1 MNGSQNSK
9 PNSSRIIKKRLSQD
23 QVRLLE
29 ASFDAGRKLEPE
41 RKFQLARELGVPP
54 RQIAVWYQNKR
65 ARWRSQSLELDHS
78 TLQARLESVLADKE
92 RLEREVEGLRV
103 ELRRAHE
110 TMFGLGQLA
119 ESKAAQQAQAQLLAR
134 GDPGQ
139 LSSCGDSSSLNNDDV
154 GLPFEE
160 LYACLMVG
168 NGDEGTN
175 NEYDEVNCEWDFWV

>member
-78 TLQARLESVLADKE
+78 TLQARLESVLADKK

-110 TMFGLGQLA
+110 TMFGLGQVA
-119 ESKAAQQAQAQLLAR
+119 ESKAQAQAQAQQLA
-134 GDPGQ
+134 
-139 LSSCGDSSSLNNDDV
+139 SCGDSSSLNNDDV
-154 GLPFEE
+154 GVQFEE

-168 NGDEGTN
+168 NGDIGTN
-175 NEYDEVNCEWDFWV
+175 NECDEVNYERDFWV